1 MSILTQ
7 VRDLLTGLTN
17 MFPPPDGQRGISIL
31 LWDENPGGLQISF
44 WDDRGEIL
52 VRLTPED
59 LEKDL
64 EELLREVLE
73 LLGVEVSEDG
83 E

>member
-1 MSILTQ
+1 MSLLTQ

-17 MFPPPDGQRGISIL
+17 IFPPPDGQSISIRP
-31 LWDENPGGLQISF
+31 WDENPEGLQISF

-59 LEKDL
+59 LKKDL